1 MRLQITAF
9 ENCIKCTQY
18 TKSTEDEKF
27 LFWKN
32 SDTSIEK
39 QSNHDWNTPSYLKNN
54 GPHIKVTLI
63 FWFFIMIFY
72 LCFYLQLWVKCVCAH
87 IGNSSKHIG
96 QTHPRFPKYLWMFDT
111 ECNVHQI
118 DIFDN
123 WFDYSQSYQRVINT
137 STWRKKT
144 IYCIEHI

>member
-72 LCFYLQLWVKCVCAH
+72 VFIFNCELNVYVHISEIVLNILDKLIHDSQNICGCLTLNAMYIKLTYLI
-87 IGNSSKHIG
+87 IGLIVHNLTNASSTPPPEG
-96 QTHPRFPKYLWMFDT
+96 
-111 ECNVHQI
+111 
-118 DIFDN
+118 
-123 WFDYSQSYQRVINT
+123 
-137 STWRKKT
+137 KKQYT
-144 IYCIEHI
+144 A